1 MEQTIYDA
9 GVGVIIQECRD
20 IQSYDKI
27 VFVRYESSELG
38 LVAYELESQF
48 TWWDRSNAA
57 LNEII
62 ATAIMFSQYCPEF
75 HASERQVLALKE
87 CLGFYPFRSLCPCEG
102 GELG

>member
-9 GVGVIIQECRD
+9 GVGIIIEERSD
-20 IQSYDKI
+20 IQSYDDF
-27 VFVRYESSELG
+27 FVRYESSENG

-48 TWWDRSNAA
+48 TWWDRLNAA

-75 HASERQVLALKE
+75 HPSERQVLAIKE
-87 CLGFYPFRSLCPCEG
+87 CLGFYPFRSLCP
-102 GELG
+102 